1 MQTDRREKQCDKE
14 LKLLK
19 KLSMKVFSFI
29 QLQNRSHKYLLFLLR
44 KKFTLLLVIRF
55 AWFAASF
62 TIKSL
67 CSSYKLVAIQFFYLS
82 IWIFTKKRVFCVV
95 GLSNL
100 KIFNKK
106 KIKNRA
112 KSAFL
117 EYLEAQ
123 ILKIS
128 HLSTNHG
135 GALVGLMCVHVCPK
149 SSGYVAANH
158 KVQKKQWNNNRWC
171 WRLRFGHADVDFD
184 KMQYVDKIFLENATL
199 KNDQKNYL
207 WFILCW
213 IIFFNWDS
221 LHARLNSHYEAWS
234 YKEKEAQKD

>member
-19 KLSMKVFSFI
+19 KLSTKVFSFI

-55 AWFAASF
+55 ARFAASF

-67 CSSYKLVAIQFFYLS
+67 CNSYKLVAIQFFYLS

-112 KSAFL
+112 KECIFRVSGG
-117 EYLEAQ
+117 
-123 ILKIS
+123 
-128 HLSTNHG
+128 TNFENFSSQHQPWWCFNG
-135 GALVGLMCVHVCPK
+135 FDVCTCLPK
-149 SSGYVAANH
+149 
-158 KVQKKQWNNNRWC
+158 K
-171 WRLRFGHADVDFD
+171 
-184 KMQYVDKIFLENATL
+184 
-199 KNDQKNYL
+199 L
-207 WFILCW
+207 WICRCQ
-213 IIFFNWDS
+213 S
-221 LHARLNSHYEAWS
+221 
-234 YKEKEAQKD
+234 

>member
-1 MQTDRREKQCDKE
+1 MICCIFYDQISLQ
-14 LKLLK
+14 LL
-19 KLSMKVFSFI
+19 
-29 QLQNRSHKYLLFLLR
+29 QACSHTIFLFE
-44 KKFTLLLVIRF
+44 
-55 AWFAASF
+55 
-62 TIKSL
+62 
-67 CSSYKLVAIQFFYLS
+67 YMNFY
-82 IWIFTKKRVFCVV
+82 KKRVFCVV

-158 KVQKKQWNNNRWC
+158 KVQKKQWNNNR
-171 WRLRFGHADVDFD
+171 
-184 KMQYVDKIFLENATL
+184 
-199 KNDQKNYL
+199 
-207 WFILCW
+207 
-213 IIFFNWDS
+213 
-221 LHARLNSHYEAWS
+221 
-234 YKEKEAQKD
+234 